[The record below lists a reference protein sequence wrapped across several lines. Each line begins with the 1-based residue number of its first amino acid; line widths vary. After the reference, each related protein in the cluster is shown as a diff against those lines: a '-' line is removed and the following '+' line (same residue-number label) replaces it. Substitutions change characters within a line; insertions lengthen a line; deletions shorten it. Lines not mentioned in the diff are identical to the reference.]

1 MKKYFIFGEK
11 GGISAKVSLP
21 KNFSEQTDKCDMA
34 IVMHGFMASKFR
46 SPIPHI
52 VKCLNDAG
60 IGAISFDFNAHGS
73 SEGKFEQMTLSSEVA
88 DARKVFEYV
97 CALPYVR
104 DIFFVGHSQGG
115 VVTGLLAGELAAE
128 KNPRVPAKI
137 VQLAPAA
144 VLKDDAN
151 KGVCM
156 GSKYDPVNPPKYVRV
171 LFFNK
176 LGYDFIKEAQKY
188 PIYETSCQYKGK
200 VCLIHGTQDSI
211 VPVSY
216 SERYHQEY
224 PDSELHILQG
234 VGHFMRSKDREVYE
248 ILVKFLRG
256 VSNA

>member
-1 MKKYFIFGEK
+1 MKKYFIFSEK
-11 GGISAKVSLP
+11 GGIAAKISLP
-21 KNFSEQTDKCDMA
+21 KNFKAESDKCDMA
-34 IVMHGFMASKFR
+34 IVMHGFMASKSR
-46 SPIPHI
+46 NPVTTI
-52 VKCLNDAG
+52 VKYLNNAG
-60 IGAISFDFNAHGS
+60 IGTISFDFNAHGS

-104 DIFFVGHSQGG
+104 DVFLVGHSQGG

-144 VLKDDAN
+144 VLKDDAL

-171 LFFNK
+171 FFHK

-188 PIYETSCQYKGK
+188 PIYETSCQYQGK
-200 VCLIHGTQDSI
+200 VCLIHGNKDFI

-216 SERYHQEY
+216 SERYNKEY
-224 PDSELHILQG
+224 PDSELHILDG
-234 VGHFMRSKDREVYE
+234 VGHFMRSRDREVYE
-248 ILVKFLRG
+248 ILVNFLRG
-256 VSNA
+256 TSNA